1 MTLAHMLHNSKQL
14 LTNILDSLSRI
25 NPFQNSQVKMKYKQ
39 ATEHNRKQ
47 PFTNILHLL
56 CKYQDDKY
64 NLFQTCKDAH
74 SFRPDPNIHL
84 SFGNS
89 NKFID
94 DDVFRNE
101 VLQCLS
107 GKPRKLQL
115 TLHVPKYNAPLGI
128 YIDVNRYNYNRHI
141 VLFGTICEKHSDILV
156 KCNTKFILN
165 VNHDTSRDLYY
176 HTEFYQKMLHY
187 IKNIKN
193 IYPNCEIHLNWSRI
207 TKTGISDFLPP
218 PISDFELPPIS
229 DIDGLNLSETN
240 ITNKLI
246 EHIKL
251 PRVIDIRN
259 CNGITKINPSSFKK
273 VKILK
278 ISVNYIEPDDIPSD
292 LEELYILNKELIKK
306 NLYVNQFQH
315 LTILYISYMEV
326 DVCTW
331 KMLKLRSLHLYRC
344 TFTSYEY
351 IANLK
356 LLEELSIRGC
366 NFGDTDIKHILD
378 LPKLYKLDVSC
389 GNNIT
394 DFSFIPQMNLN
405 KLEKLDVSYSNITNE
420 ALQYLKDITNLNLS
434 GTHITD
440 LTMLGDRTMDSLMT
454 LNLSYCNLLENWN
467 VLLKLKF
474 DTLYIS
480 HSSIK
485 KIDPRWNARKTI
497 THTPWN

>member
-1 MTLAHMLHNSKQL
+1 MQHNGTQL
-14 LTNILDSLSRI
+14 LTNILYSLSRI

-39 ATEHNRKQ
+39 ATEHNSTQ
-47 PFTNILHLL
+47 LFTNILHLL
-56 CKYQDDKY
+56 CKYPCDKY
-64 NLFQTCKDAH
+64 NLFQTCKAAH
-74 SFRPDPNIHL
+74 CFRPDPNIHL

-94 DDVFRNE
+94 NDIFRNE
-101 VLQCLS
+101 VLQFLS
-107 GKPRKLQL
+107 GKQRKLQL
-115 TLHVPKYNAPLGI
+115 TLCVPKYNGFMGI
-128 YIDVNRYNYNRHI
+128 NIDVNRFSYNHHI
-141 VLFGTICEKHSDILV
+141 VLFGTICEKHFDILV

-207 TKTGISDFLPP
+207 TKTGISDFQPP

-229 DIDGLNLSETN
+229 DIDGLNLSDTY
-240 ITNKLI
+240 ITNKLV

-251 PRVIDIRN
+251 PRVIDISN

-278 ISVNYIEPDDIPSD
+278 ISLDYIEPDDIPSD
-292 LEELYILNKELIKK
+292 LEELYILNEGLIKK

-315 LTILYISYMEV
+315 LTILYIYHMEV
-326 DVCTW
+326 DICTW
-331 KMLKLRSLHLYRC
+331 KMLKLRSLDLDKC
-344 TFTSYEY
+344 TFSSYEC
-351 IANLK
+351 IAHLK
-356 LLEELSIRGC
+356 LLEELSIRRC

-394 DFSFIPQMNLN
+394 DFSFIPQMNL
-405 KLEKLDVSYSNITNE
+405 EKLDVSDSNITNE
-420 ALQYLKDITNLNLS
+420 TLRYFKDLTNLNL
-434 GTHITD
+434 TDTKITD

-454 LNLSYCNLLENWN
+454 LNLSYCNLLENWD

-485 KIDPRWNARKTI
+485 KIDPRWNAKKTI
-497 THTPWN
+497 MHTPWN